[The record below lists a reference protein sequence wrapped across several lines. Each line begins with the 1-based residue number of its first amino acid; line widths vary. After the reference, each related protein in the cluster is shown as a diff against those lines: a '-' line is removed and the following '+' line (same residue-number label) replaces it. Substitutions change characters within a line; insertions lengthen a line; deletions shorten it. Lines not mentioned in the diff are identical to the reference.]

1 MILPTHPWDEIDYE
15 KVFQP
20 LVDLYRR
27 VSKRVEGLKTHPHL
41 QNYIKTL
48 EISGWSFL
56 DSLHDE
62 DPELWQ
68 NTEYCVVD
76 KHWTVAYDVLG
87 SLIRDLPS
95 LETLTVIFSPIS
107 SKLQDAFYLS
117 RSLERIVLYNCQMDI
132 GLSTIRRTQITTRL
146 KDLKYEYDP
155 RRSII
160 APKLLRQLL
169 SRSLSTLTSLTFSM
183 ECIVPIS
190 TLICRSPSHTIKN
203 LTITDVKITPVDN
216 DKAEALYELLDSCGK
231 LTTLAILGW
240 MDEALPYLG
249 EHTPPGLTN
258 VAGTASLVRVVSSG
272 RPVSSIR
279 FKWCPLDPVLPSSLM
294 FDQPPTVRVRK
305 VSLECSTTLRQDVL
319 PALSAAF
326 PHIHFLTIRFVRGY
340 RGDRSSAISSLWH
353 SISTSLYHLQ
363 VYHVSDI
370 AGFSSCSD
378 IDKGFSRENV
388 ECPIGRRDEP
398 RERRHPSLREIR
410 LLSRFTWLWFPDA
423 GWTCHEFPEESL
435 YR

>member
-1 MILPTHPWDEIDYE
+1 MNVAQNTLALLLSVLPLSFPSPIMPTTISRKICQRIVENYVTSRNDLCALSATNKLLREVTLPFLFRAVRFDGMVLPTHPWEEIDYE

-27 VSKRVEGLKTHPHL
+27 ASGRVEGLKTRPHL
-41 QNYIKTL
+41 QSYITTL

-56 DSLHDE
+56 DSLLDE

-68 NTEYCVVD
+68 DSRYCVVD
-76 KHWTVAYDVLG
+76 KHWTAAYDVLG
-87 SLIRDLPS
+87 SLIHDLPS
-95 LETLTVIFSPIS
+95 LQTIAVIFSPIS
-107 SKLQDAFYLS
+107 SKLQDTFYSS

-132 GLSTIRRTQITTRL
+132 GLSTIRRAQIATRL

-160 APKLLRQLL
+160 APKLFRQLL
-169 SRSLSTLTSLTFSM
+169 SRSLPTLTSLTFSM

-190 TLICRSPSHTIKN
+190 ALICRSSSHILKH

-216 DKAEALYELLDSCGK
+216 DKAEALYELLDSCGR

-249 EHTPPGLTN
+249 EHTPSGLTN

-305 VSLECSTTLRQDVL
+305 ISLECSTALRPDIL

-340 RGDRSSAISSLWH
+340 REDRSSAIS
-353 SISTSLYHLQ
+353 
-363 VYHVSDI
+363 VS
-370 AGFSSCSD
+370 
-378 IDKGFSRENV
+378 N
-388 ECPIGRRDEP
+388 
-398 RERRHPSLREIR
+398 
-410 LLSRFTWLWFPDA
+410 
-423 GWTCHEFPEESL
+423 
-435 YR
+435 